1 MLQFLAALLLLIS
14 QVATARGISIAG
26 TTVAGDLTGNGHYG
40 TLSAGVTAGAA
51 GPPTGDGDT
60 AMAFHGADAVT
71 VASMGGLPS
80 GAHPYSLE
88 AWVLPSAGGAAA
100 QGLVG
105 YGNYAAT
112 RQAAY
117 LRLAG
122 ATGLLHSWRN
132 DDLAAAQTTS
142 LTGTWHLAT
151 ASYDG
156 HSRRLYLDGVPFAA
170 DAPADVPN
178 VQLANLALGQTCC
191 GGCLTGNTSRV
202 LSDAYCPQSRHQ
214 EARRAVLAWA

>member
-1 MLQFLAALLLLIS
+1 M
-14 QVATARGISIAG
+14 
-26 TTVAGDLTGNGHYG
+26 
-40 TLSAGVTAGAA
+40 
-51 GPPTGDGDT
+51 
-60 AMAFHGADAVT
+60 
-71 VASMGGLPS
+71 
-80 GAHPYSLE
+80 AHPYSLE
-88 AWVLPSAGGAAA
+88 AWVDMAGGGAANE
-100 QGLVG
+100 GLVG
-105 YGNYAAT
+105 YGNYGGT
-112 RQAAY
+112 RQADL
-117 LRLAG
+117 LRTNGWAG
-122 ATGLLHSWRN
+122 LFTSWWD
-132 DDLAAAQTTS
+132 DDLWANGSAS
-142 LTGTWHLAT
+142 LIGGWHLAT